1 MHTFENNV
9 EFENSETNL
18 NQPLK
23 NIGYPKLNLSLAL
36 NPDRQQM
43 KPDHRVMDLDWNL
56 WACLKHHSS
65 NDTVFEL
72 LNRCILCR
80 KKCINIVL
88 HTLLHNKWRI
98 CRCARFSG
106 IRLLSFERGLTEN
119 LDYKITCE
127 AASS

>member
-43 KPDHRVMDLDWNL
+43 KPDHRVMDLDRNL
-56 WACLKHHSS
+56 
-65 NDTVFEL
+65 
-72 LNRCILCR
+72 
-80 KKCINIVL
+80 
-88 HTLLHNKWRI
+88 
-98 CRCARFSG
+98 
-106 IRLLSFERGLTEN
+106 
-119 LDYKITCE
+119 
-127 AASS
+127 